1 MVGEG
6 AEFLLPAFQA
16 IAGVEQA
23 LCRLVAAHH
32 PAGFVEDRRAHQ
44 QAVDGGGVE
53 PAFGV
58 ELVDGGVQVHRLLQV
73 RQEDAHQRHLR
84 RVKIAPGVF
93 AAGEQ
98 RAVHAGGGA
107 HVGYQHIA
115 QVERL
120 QVVAVEVVGQPG
132 VRADHLVGAG
142 DLFDGPV
149 EERADRIVV
158 LAVGRLARQ

>member
-6 AEFLLPAFQA
+6 AEFFLPAFQA
-16 IAGVEQA
+16 VAAIEQA
-23 LCRLVAAHH
+23 LRRLVAAHH
-32 PAGFVEDRRAHQ
+32 PASFVEDRRTHQ
-44 QAVDGGGVE
+44 QAVDGGRVE
-53 PAFGV
+53 AALGV

-73 RQEDAHQRHLR
+73 RQEDAHQGDFR
-84 RVKIAPGVF
+84 RIEVVPGVA

-107 HVGYQHIA
+107 HVGGQHIA

-120 QVVAVEVVGQPG
+120 QVVEVEVVDQPG
-132 VRADHLVGAG
+132 AGADHLVGAG

-149 EERADRIVV
+149 EERTDCVVV
-158 LAVGRLARQ
+158 LAVGGLAR